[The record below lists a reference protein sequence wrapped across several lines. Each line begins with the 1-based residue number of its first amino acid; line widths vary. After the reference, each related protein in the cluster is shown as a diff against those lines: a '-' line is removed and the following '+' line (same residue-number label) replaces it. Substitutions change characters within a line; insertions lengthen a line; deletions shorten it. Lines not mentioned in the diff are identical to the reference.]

1 MQLWNGWPQRVQL
14 MSLILLQPALGRLRG
29 MFDPTILHELGCVP
43 GKIQWDEKAQK
54 LPVLYRMARENR
66 YKVVP
71 HS

>member
-1 MQLWNGWPQRVQL
+1 
-14 MSLILLQPALGRLRG
+14 

-71 HS
+71 QWAESRSVGEHKSHNYP